1 MPPNQPTPDN
11 PDAHSS
17 RAVPVWV
24 TSVPDG
30 DSLWVVRDPN
40 AVDSAL
46 PVRLF
51 GIDAPE
57 RDQDFGREAQE
68 ALWRLVWRTKG
79 LRMEVVDV
87 DHYHRLVVLLYQQ
100 SAGRQR
106 SINRILIEQG
116 HARWYSRFGG
126 EEFGFAAAE
135 EQARSSRRGFWKRGR
150 EMAPWDYRAA
160 QRRRQRQPRGCFALF
175 AAAGLLLLLLIALAL
190 A

>member
-1 MPPNQPTPDN
+1 MPPTQPTPNN

-17 RAVPVWV
+17 RAIPVWV

-40 AVDSAL
+40 AVDSEL

-57 RDQDFGREAQE
+57 RGQDFGSEAQQ

-87 DHYHRLVVLLYQQ
+87 DHYHRLVVLLYHQ

-126 EEFGFAAAE
+126 GGILGSPPPKSRPGPTGEASGSADNRWPLGTTAPPSEGASANQVAA
-135 EQARSSRRGFWKRGR
+135 SHSW
-150 EMAPWDYRAA
+150 
-160 QRRRQRQPRGCFALF
+160 QPPACYCCYS
-175 AAAGLLLLLLIALAL
+175 
-190 A
+190 

>member
-1 MPPNQPTPDN
+1 MVAPTPNN

-40 AVDSAL
+40 ATDSEL

-57 RDQDFGREAQE
+57 RDQDFGPEAQQ

-87 DHYHRLVVLLYQQ
+87 DHYHRLVVLLYHQ
-100 SAGRQR
+100 SAGRQQ
-106 SINRILIEQG
+106 SINRILIDQG

-126 EEFGFAAAE
+126 EELRLRRRRRAGPV
-135 EQARSSRRGFWKRGR
+135 QPSRLLATWPRLSPLGPPG
-150 EMAPWDYRAA
+150 RAA
-160 QRRRQRQPRGCFALF
+160 KTPAPT
-175 AAAGLLLLLLIALAL
+175 AGLLRRSWRLSS
-190 A
+190 

>member
-30 DSLWVVRDPN
+30 DSLWVVRHPN

-87 DHYHRLVVLLYQQ
+87 DHYHRLVALLYHQ
-100 SAGRQR
+100 SAGRHR

-135 EQARSSRRGFWKRGR
+135 DLARSNRRGFWKRGQ

-160 QRRRQRQPRGCFALF
+160 PRRRQSQPRGCFGLL
-175 AAAGLLLLLLIALAL
+175 AAAGLLLLLIALAL